1 MDLTIKGNPGT
12 GNKYNDVRL
21 GHAGSYNPAAK
32 DVHHY
37 YLAPEPAESRLSA
50 WFRKLAEEFR
60 NDERLRRKL
69 DDIKR
74 YKTVLDKTRGL
85 DRKLEDGGFAP
96 DSIATARRKKQY
108 YVKKATKYQYY
119 ESAQRIDSYLYAK
132 VCNRFDSY
140 VFPLIRGQHPLDEVR
155 TAAYEQVV
163 IPILEEINEQGSAD
177 TCLCYTEDDI
187 FGILYYLTGNCHIN
201 WTVYDLHAGI

>member
-12 GNKYNDVRL
+12 GNKYNDIRV
-21 GHAGSYNPAAK
+21 GQTGSYNPAAK

-50 WFRKLAEEFR
+50 WFRKLAEEFS
-60 NDERLRRKL
+60 NNETPRRKL

-155 TAAYEQVV
+155 TAVYEQVV

-177 TCLCYTEDDI
+177 TCLCYNEDDI

>member
-12 GNKYNDVRL
+12 GNKYNDVRV
-21 GHAGSYNPAAK
+21 GHAGSYNPAATE
-32 DVHHY
+32 VYHY
-37 YLAPEPAESRLSA
+37 HLAPEPAESRLSA

-60 NDERLRRKL
+60 NDDRLRRKL

-74 YKTVLDKTRGL
+74 YKTGLDKTRGL
-85 DRKLEDGGFAP
+85 DKKLEDGGFAP

-155 TAAYEQVV
+155 TAVYEQVV

-187 FGILYYLTGNCHIN
+187 FGILYYLTGNCHIT

>member
-1 MDLTIKGNPGT
+1 MDLTIKGNPVT
-12 GNKYNDVRL
+12 GNKYNDVRV
-21 GHAGSYNPAAK
+21 GQTGSYNPAAK
-32 DVHHY
+32 DVYHY
-37 YLAPEPAESRLSA
+37 HLAPDPAESRLSA

-60 NDERLRRKL
+60 NDEKLRRKL

-140 VFPLIRGQHPLDEVR
+140 VFPLIRAQHPLDEVR
-155 TAAYEQVV
+155 TAVYEQVV

>member
-12 GNKYNDVRL
+12 SNKYSDVHV
-21 GHAGSYNPAAK
+21 GQTGSYNPAAK

-85 DRKLEDGGFAP
+85 DKKLEDGGFAP

-155 TAAYEQVV
+155 TAVYEQVV